1 MSATFGQRLK
11 AARVM
16 AGLSMDALVEKLDKR
31 LSKPAISKYENG
43 LMMPDSENLILLAD
57 ALNVAPDFFFSGR
70 IVELSA
76 VNFRKK
82 AALGKREVESLTER
96 VRDSMDRYLELETLL
111 GLVAPFENP
120 LEGVVVGDFA
130 DIEAAA
136 MRLRTEWGIG
146 SDAAIPHV
154 LDLLEEHSFRVIELD
169 EGDGFDG
176 VSGKVEGH
184 PFIVLN
190 RNRPTDRKRLT
201 ALHEFAHQ
209 SLSFKEDLADTAI
222 EKLCHTFGGA
232 FLMPAE
238 VLRRELGDKR
248 SEISLPELRALKEQY
263 GISMQAVMFRSKL
276 HGIIT
281 EYVYERFSRL
291 VSARGWRKEEPVKYL
306 VYDAPH
312 RFELLLHRALAEEV
326 ITIAK
331 AAYLSRKSIPE
342 IEKELALSDADT
354 HP

>member
-16 AGLSMDALVEKLDKR
+16 AGLSMDGLVERLGKR

-57 ALNVAPDFFFSGR
+57 ALEVAPDFFFSER
-70 IVELSA
+70 AVELSG

-82 AALGKREVESLTER
+82 ASLGKRAVESLTER
-96 VRDSMDRYLELETLL
+96 VKDAMDRYLQLETLL
-111 GLVAPFENP
+111 GLDAPFNNP
-120 LEGVVVGDFA
+120 LSGLVVGNPD

-136 MRLRTEWGIG
+136 MSLRSAWGLG
-146 SDAAIPHV
+146 PDSAVPHV
-154 LDLLEEHSFRVIELD
+154 VDLLEEHAVRVIELEED
-169 EGDGFDG
+169 DGFDG
-176 VSGKVEGH
+176 VSGKVGER

-190 RNRPTDRKRLT
+190 KDRPIDRKRLT

-209 SLSFKEDLADTAI
+209 SVNFKDGLPETVV

-232 FLMPAE
+232 FLMPVG

-248 SEISLPELRALKEQY
+248 SEISLYELRSLKEQY
-263 GISMQAVMFRSKL
+263 GISMQAIMYRAKL

-281 EYVYERFSRL
+281 EYVYERFSKF
-291 VSARGWRKEEPVKYL
+291 VSAQGWRKVEPVNYL
-306 VYDAPH
+306 VVDAPH
-312 RFELLLHRALAEEV
+312 RFENLIYRSLAEGV
-326 ITIAK
+326 ISIAK

-342 IEKELALSDADT
+342 IEKELAFSDAA
-354 HP
+354 PNP

>member
-57 ALNVAPDFFFSGR
+57 ALNVAPDFFFSER
-70 IVELSA
+70 VVELSA

-82 AALGKREVESLTER
+82 ASLGKKAVESLTER
-96 VRDSMDRYLELETLL
+96 VKDAMDRYLELETLL
-111 GLVAPFENP
+111 GLEAPFANP
-120 LEGVVVGDFA
+120 LEGIVVGDSGN
-130 DIEAAA
+130 IEDAALT
-136 MRLRTEWGIG
+136 LRSAWGI
-146 SDAAIPHV
+146 SPDAAVPHV
-154 LDLLEEHSFRVIELD
+154 LDLLEEHSVRVIELNG
-169 EGDGFDG
+169 GDGFDG
-176 VSGKVEGH
+176 VSGSVEGH

-190 RNRPTDRKRLT
+190 QDRPIDRKRLT

-209 SLSFKEDLADTAI
+209 SLTFKNGLSETVV

-238 VLRRELGDKR
+238 VLRRELGRKR

-263 GISMQAVMFRSKL
+263 GISMQAVMFRAKL

-281 EYVYERFSRL
+281 DHVYERFSRF
-291 VSARGWRKEEPVKYL
+291 VSVQGWRKDEPVKYL
-306 VYDAPH
+306 VVDAPH
-312 RFELLLHRALAEEV
+312 RFEQLLHRALAEEV

-342 IEKELALSDADT
+342 IEKELALSDADP